1 MTETTPSPLVPQVRN
16 VTKVFR
22 QATPGQLAAG
32 IEWYARAR
40 RLAEELAAMDLSDPD
55 GILPPNPWQGDVER
69 AAAVIAVLSP
79 QETWTRNV
87 ELAREVYRRAAGAYM
102 MSQVWVKLGTLSAS
116 AKKAARLILTD
127 EPTDVIVSGPK
138 VTAFWRTIAEPLDPF
153 AVVVDR
159 HAFDVAVGRVT
170 DDATRNRGLSG
181 KRYEQA
187 CDVYRRAA
195 VILSREYGSTS
206 PATVQA
212 VTWTVWR
219 ETKIRTKYAATA
231 ERNVGTLSA

>member
-1 MTETTPSPLVPQVRN
+1 VAKRQPYTGPVPTVRN
-16 VTKVFR
+16 VTRVYR
-22 QATPGQLAAG
+22 SATPDQLAKG
-32 IEWYARAR
+32 VEWYARAQ
-40 RLAEELAAMDLSDPD
+40 RLAVELAAQDLSDPD
-55 GILPPNPWQGDVER
+55 GILTRETSAQRWQGDVDR

-87 ELAREVYRRAAGAYM
+87 ELAREAYRLARGAWSVTALAAG
-102 MSQVWVKLGTLSAS
+102 LGTLGAS
-116 AKKAARLILTD
+116 ARKAARLLLTS
-127 EPTDVIVSGPK
+127 EPTDEIVGGPK
-138 VTAFWRTIAEPLDPF
+138 VTAFWHTIADPLDPF

-170 DDATRNRGLSG
+170 DDETRQRGLSG

-195 VILSREYGSTS
+195 AILSKEGTPVS

-219 ETKIRTKYAATA
+219 ETKIRTKFAAA
-231 ERNVGTLSA
+231 REA